1 MHADEVMKKKVQG
14 LLAKGSRFS
23 HKKKGACSVYED
35 ITAPLEDSKELLLI
49 LKQCKN
55 YSFLLFD
62 SWPVL

>member
-1 MHADEVMKKKVQG
+1 MHADEVMKKKEQG
-14 LLAKGSRFS
+14 LLSKGSRFS
-23 HKKKGACSVYED
+23 YTKKGARSVYED

-55 YSFLLFD
+55 YSFLSFD